1 MPKPHFIDYEH
12 NEFVKRHQEKISR
25 VIGYFDRLIIKG
37 TLSSIGY
44 DRWNSR
50 FM

>member
-1 MPKPHFIDYEH
+1 MSKPNYTDYEH
-12 NEFVKRHQEKISR
+12 HEFVERHQDKVAG
-25 VIGYFDRLIIKG
+25 VIGCFDRLIIKG